1 MGEDL
6 NRSVLMELLE
16 DTPPRPDLDT
26 ILFENTL
33 VLAFFSQLQYADTA
47 ELHLSDSSSQEQA
60 MLDCLRREFSRVNR
74 QELAARF
81 SYSERQ
87 VLRIVQKHTGLSFQK
102 YIKQLRLDYIANQ
115 LVASDA
121 PILQIIESAGYSNN
135 NIFYDHFYERFGQT
149 PTQYRAQNH

>member
-87 VLRIVQKHTGLSFQK
+87 VLRIVQNF
-102 YIKQLRLDYIANQ
+102 
-115 LVASDA
+115 
-121 PILQIIESAGYSNN
+121 
-135 NIFYDHFYERFGQT
+135 
-149 PTQYRAQNH
+149 